1 MKLRFLWIGKTKD
14 PWLLKVEDKYLK
26 RIEQHLPVQKTMV
39 PDFKKSDPH
48 QESTQSQR
56 EAQNIERHLS
66 PKTYLAVLDSL
77 GEELTSP
84 QLASSLADLMNRGV
98 SEVTFL
104 VGGHLGIP
112 KRIKD
117 RADLKLSLTKL
128 TLPHEL
134 ARVVLL
140 EQIYRAVTIIKGL
153 PYHK

>member
-1 MKLRFLWIGKTKD
+1 MI
-14 PWLLKVEDKYLK
+14 
-26 RIEQHLPVQKTMV
+26 

-48 QESTQSQR
+48 QQDTQLER
-56 EAQNIERHLS
+56 EAQRIERHLS
-66 PKTYLAVLDSL
+66 PKTYLAVLDSM
-77 GEELTSP
+77 GEELNSP

-104 VGGHLGIP
+104 VGSHLGIP
-112 KRIKD
+112 QRIKKV
-117 RADLKLSLTKL
+117 ANLKLSLTKL

>member
-1 MKLRFLWIGKTKD
+1 LWIGKTKD
-14 PWLLKVEDKYLK
+14 PLLVKVEGKYLK
-26 RIEQHLPVQKTMV
+26 RIEQHLPVQTTLV

-48 QESTQSQR
+48 QESAQSER
-56 EAQNIERHLS
+56 EAQQIEKTLT

-84 QLASSLADLMNRGV
+84 GLASSLADLMNRGV

-104 VGGHLGIP
+104 VGSHSGIP
-112 KRIKD
+112 QRIKD
-117 RADLKLSLTKL
+117 QADLKLSLTKL

>member
-14 PWLLKVEDKYLK
+14 PLLVKVEEKYLK
-26 RIEQHLPVQKTMV
+26 RIEQHLPVQTTLV

-48 QESTQSQR
+48 QQSAQSKR
-56 EAQNIERHLS
+56 EAQQIEKALS

-84 QLASSLADLMNRGV
+84 GLASSLAELMNRGV

-112 KRIKD
+112 QRVKD

>member
-1 MKLRFLWIGKTKD
+1 VRFRFLWIGKTKD
-14 PWLLKVEDKYLK
+14 PLLLKVEDKYLK
-26 RIEQHLPVQKTMV
+26 RIKHHLPVQKTMI

-48 QESTQSQR
+48 QQDAQLER
-56 EAQNIERHLS
+56 EAQRIERHLS

-77 GEELTSP
+77 GKELTSP
-84 QLASSLADLMNRGV
+84 QLASSLADLMNRGIA
-98 SEVTFL
+98 EVTFL

-112 KRIKD
+112 QRIKNL
-117 RADLKLSLTKL
+117 ADLKLSLTKL

>member
-1 MKLRFLWIGKTKD
+1 M
-14 PWLLKVEDKYLK
+14 LLKVEGRYLK
-26 RIEQHLPVQKTMV
+26 RIEQHLPVQNTMV
-39 PDFKKSDPH
+39 PNFKKSDPH
-48 QESTQSQR
+48 QQDAQLER
-56 EAQNIERHLS
+56 EAQRIERHLS

-77 GEELTSP
+77 GKELTSP
-84 QLASSLADLMNRGV
+84 QFASSLANLMNQGIA
-98 SEVTFL
+98 EVTFL

-112 KRIKD
+112 QRIKD
-117 RADLKLSLTKL
+117 LADLKLSLTKL

>member
-1 MKLRFLWIGKTKD
+1 M
-14 PWLLKVEDKYLK
+14 KVEERYLK
-26 RIEQHLPVQKTMV
+26 RIEQHLPVQTALV
-39 PDFKKSDPH
+39 PDFKRSDPR
-48 QESTQSQR
+48 QESAQSER
-56 EAQNIERHLS
+56 EAKQIEKTLN

-84 QLASSLADLMNRGV
+84 GLASSLADLMKRGV

-104 VGGHLGIP
+104 VGSHLGVP
-112 KRIKD
+112 QRIKD

>member
-1 MKLRFLWIGKTKD
+1 
-14 PWLLKVEDKYLK
+14 
-26 RIEQHLPVQKTMV
+26 MV
-39 PDFKKSDPH
+39 PAFKKSDPH
-48 QESTQSQR
+48 QQDAQLER
-56 EAQNIERHLS
+56 EARQIERHLS

-104 VGGHLGIP
+104 VGSHLGIP
-112 KRIKD
+112 KRIKNL
-117 RADLKLSLTKL
+117 ADLKLSLTKL

>member
-14 PWLLKVEDKYLK
+14 PLLLKVEDKYLK
-26 RIEQHLPVQKTMV
+26 RIEQHLPVQKTVV

-48 QESTQSQR
+48 QQDAQLER
-56 EAQNIERHLS
+56 EARQIERHLS
-66 PKTYLAVLDSL
+66 PKTYLAVLDSM

-98 SEVTFL
+98 SGVTFL
-104 VGGHLGIP
+104 VGSHLGIP
-112 KRIKD
+112 QRIKD
-117 RADLKLSLTKL
+117 LANLKLSLTKL

>member
-1 MKLRFLWIGKTKD
+1 MRFLWVGKTKN
-14 PWLLKVEDKYLK
+14 PSLLKVEEKYLK
-26 RIEQHLPVQKTMV
+26 RIEQHFPVQTSRV

-48 QESTQSQR
+48 QERAQSER
-56 EAQNIERHLS
+56 EAQQIEKALP

-84 QLASSLADLMNRGV
+84 GLASSLAALMNRGV
-98 SEVTFL
+98 PEVTFL
-104 VGGHLGIP
+104 VGSHLGIP
-112 KRIKD
+112 QRIKD

>member
-1 MKLRFLWIGKTKD
+1 
-14 PWLLKVEDKYLK
+14 
-26 RIEQHLPVQKTMV
+26 MV

-48 QESTQSQR
+48 QQAAQLER
-56 EAQNIERHLS
+56 EARQIERHLS

-77 GEELTSP
+77 GEELTSQ

-98 SEVTFL
+98 TEVTFL
-104 VGGHLGIP
+104 VGSHLGIP

-117 RADLKLSLTKL
+117 VADFKLSLTKL